1 MDYLKNIKELIEN
14 DIVLVK
20 KKDYMNNTIGLIL
33 CKENNEIVLK
43 YSSDNKI
50 FSSTYKLGSF

>member
-33 CKENNEIVLK
+33 CKENNEIVVK
-43 YSSDNKI
+43 YVTDERI
-50 FSSTYKLGSF
+50 LYSTYQFLK